1 MPMAKILYVEN
12 EGDIAELVRRWLE
25 EDGEHQALLAADGA
39 TGLKIAFA
47 QHPDLILLDLDLGA
61 FSDDG
66 WEVNR
71 QLKADSRTAD
81 IPVIALT
88 AHAQFKEHRDRAFSE
103 GFIAHLSKPL
113 DYDRFTAE
121 IRRFTTPG
129 GTP

>member
-1 MPMAKILYVEN
+1 MAKILYVEN

-25 EDGEHQALLAADGA
+25 EDDEHQALLASDG
-39 TGLKIAFA
+39 TSGLKIAFE

-61 FSDDG
+61 FSADG
-66 WEVNR
+66 WEINR
-71 QLKADSRTAD
+71 QLKADPRTSA

-88 AHAQFKEHRDRAFSE
+88 AHAQFKEHRDRALAE

-121 IRRFTTPG
+121 IRRFTSPRG
-129 GTP
+129 GS